1 MIERQ
6 PREAAS
12 PRARRTA
19 RPMPVPTRVVLFRQP
34 PEAIE
39 PELPIARLTIAAI
52 VAVHV
57 VMLAIDPRG
66 TIDAVVSILTV
77 GLG

>member
-1 MIERQ
+1 MIDRQ
-6 PREAAS
+6 SNHATPPR
-12 PRARRTA
+12 PRHTA
-19 RPMPVPTRVVLFRQP
+19 RATPATRVVLFRQP
-34 PEAIE
+34 PEVIE

-66 TIDAVVSILTV
+66 TIDAVASILTV
-77 GLG
+77 GL